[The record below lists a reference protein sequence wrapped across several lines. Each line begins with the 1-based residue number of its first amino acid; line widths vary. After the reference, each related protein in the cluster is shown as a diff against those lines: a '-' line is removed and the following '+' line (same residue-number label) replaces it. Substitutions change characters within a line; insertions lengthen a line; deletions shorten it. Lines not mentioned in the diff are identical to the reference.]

1 VIPYTNIPHQSIVTV
16 RVKSSQIRIV
26 KDSFSHGK
34 IKLNLKDNDNK
45 KYTYLPITD
54 MGFYNYAMKHF
65 DDIDFPEKINTFID
79 EQEELYL
86 RVGLSGRYSDNKG
99 RDGYWL
105 QINGIY
111 TFPNF
116 DTEIRSYT

>member
-1 VIPYTNIPHQSIVTV
+1 M
-16 RVKSSQIRIV
+16 
-26 KDSFSHGK
+26 
-34 IKLNLKDNDNK
+34 LN
-45 KYTYLPITD
+45 
-54 MGFYNYAMKHF
+54 YNYAMKHF
-65 DDIDFPEKINTFID
+65 DDIDFPEKINAFID

-86 RVGLSGRYSDNKG
+86 RVGLSGRYADNNS

-116 DTEIRSYT
+116 DTEIRVIVKNDPRT

>member
-1 VIPYTNIPHQSIVTV
+1 M
-16 RVKSSQIRIV
+16 